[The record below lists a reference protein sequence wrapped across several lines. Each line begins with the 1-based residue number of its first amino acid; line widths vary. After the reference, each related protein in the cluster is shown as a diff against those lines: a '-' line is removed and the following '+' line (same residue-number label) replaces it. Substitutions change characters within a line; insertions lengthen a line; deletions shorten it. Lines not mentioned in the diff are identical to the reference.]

1 MSPASLPVSTPAAQ
15 GVDAR
20 GVTAFLDALEASP
33 EVEAHSAVVLRHGQ
47 VVAQGWWAP
56 YTPERVHLVYS
67 LSKSFTAAA
76 LGLAVEEGL
85 VDLDT
90 PVVEHFPE
98 MDADITDPRSRA
110 ITLRHLAAMASGHTA
125 ETWESAVVLD
135 PAEPVRGFLKL
146 APEAEPGSTF
156 AYNQSCTYALAA
168 VLQRVSGQTLAE
180 YLRPRLFEPLG
191 IGTAAWQQHPAGR
204 DAGFTGLHVTTDAVA
219 RLGQLHLQ
227 GGVWDGRQVLPAA
240 WVAEATH
247 RHVDT
252 PREAEVDSRQGY
264 GYQFWMSRHG
274 YRGDGAFGQFCLV
287 LPDCDAVV
295 AVTGGSTRP
304 QAVLDAAWEHLLPA
318 LGGPPAADA
327 EVGATEDE
335 ALAKRTATLAL
346 PPVLHPDT
354 DDPPAWRGAAFSPV
368 DGECPGQPGL
378 TAVGV
383 RAAEGGW
390 ELTLTE
396 SGEPLTARL
405 GIGGWAVTD
414 AASSAGGTVP
424 LAVSG
429 GWSAELV
436 LRFDVLFLETPH
448 RLAVTCWAE
457 TTTFEAAWV
466 TAPLWP
472 SALRDLRAPV

>member
-1 MSPASLPVSTPAAQ
+1 MSSTPLPISTPGAQ

-20 GVTAFLDALEASP
+20 GVEAFLDALDASP
-33 EVEAHSAVVLRHGQ
+33 EIEVHGVVVLRHGH
-47 VVAQGWWAP
+47 VVAQGWWSP
-56 YTPERVHLVYS
+56 YAAERVHLVYS

-76 LGLAVEEGL
+76 LGLAVDEGL

-90 PVVEHFPE
+90 PVVAHFPE

-110 ITLRHLAAMASGHTA
+110 ITLRHLAAMASGHA
-125 ETWESAVVLD
+125 GETWEPAVVLD

-146 APEAEPGSTF
+146 APEAEPGSVF

-168 VLQRVSGQTLAE
+168 VLQRASGQTLTE

-191 IGTAAWQQHPAGR
+191 IGAAAWQQHPAGR

-219 RLGQLHLQ
+219 RLGQLLLQ
-227 GGVWDGRQVLPAA
+227 GGVWEGRQVLPAA
-240 WVAEATH
+240 WVAEATR

-252 PREAEVDSRQGY
+252 PDAAEVDSRQGY

-274 YRGDGAFGQFCLV
+274 YRGDGAFGQLCLV
-287 LPDCDAVV
+287 LPECDAVV

-304 QAVLDAAWEHLLPA
+304 QALLDAAWEHLLPA
-318 LGGPPAADA
+318 LGGGPAPDATAD
-327 EVGATEDE
+327 D
-335 ALAKRTATLAL
+335 ALARRTAALAL

-378 TAVGV
+378 SAIGV
-383 RAAEGGW
+383 RAAECGW

-396 SGEPLTARL
+396 AGEPLIARL

-414 AASSAGGTVP
+414 AASGDGGSVP
-424 LAVSG
+424 VAISG
-429 GWSAELV
+429 GGSAEKV

-457 TTTFEAAWV
+457 TTTFEATWV

-472 SALRDLRAPV
+472 SALADLRAPV